1 MSHKS
6 LYLYL
11 GKRDKKGIRV
21 ISIFPGKD
29 RNIPAT
35 RIQDI
40 SDLSLAPVIEA
51 SISKTAHDNRML
63 WELWLEGADNFKS
76 LKASLRNRGYTNL
89 PTHSMPA
96 HRDSSPKVHFEEDET
111 DEENNPQEANVK
123 KIEDAHTMLRKKS

>member
-1 MSHKS
+1 MAHKS

-29 RNIPAT
+29 KNIPAT

-40 SDLSLAPVIEA
+40 SDLSLSPVIEA
-51 SISKTAHDNRML
+51 SISKTIYDNRML
-63 WELWLEGADNFKS
+63 WEPWLEGADNFKS
-76 LKASLRNRGYTNL
+76 LKAALRDRGYTNL

-96 HRDSSPKVHFEEDET
+96 HRDHDSLKVYFEA
-111 DEENNPQEANVK
+111 DEENGPQEANVK
-123 KIEDAHTMLRKKS
+123 KIKDIYSMLRKKS